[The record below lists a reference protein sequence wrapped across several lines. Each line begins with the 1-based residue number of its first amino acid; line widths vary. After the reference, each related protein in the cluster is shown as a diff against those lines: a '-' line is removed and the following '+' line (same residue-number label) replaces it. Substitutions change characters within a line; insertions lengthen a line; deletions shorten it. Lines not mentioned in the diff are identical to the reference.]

1 MGWLVTADAKIEQD
15 RVGLPLRRTV
25 QAPHWAIPQP
35 NFVPVR
41 PTRSRMAQ
49 RRGIFSSASMGI
61 DFPFM
66 RRVYVGMAMRVL
78 VLQKVTEFMGPGE
91 KNYGDG
97 REIPVS
103 DQCLSRNTALEKPLL
118 VQPPDQWLFSN
129 KHRG

>member
-1 MGWLVTADAKIEQD
+1 
-15 RVGLPLRRTV
+15 
-25 QAPHWAIPQP
+25 
-35 NFVPVR
+35 
-41 PTRSRMAQ
+41 
-49 RRGIFSSASMGI
+49 
-61 DFPFM
+61 
-66 RRVYVGMAMRVL
+66 MAMRVL

-97 REIPVS
+97 REMPVS